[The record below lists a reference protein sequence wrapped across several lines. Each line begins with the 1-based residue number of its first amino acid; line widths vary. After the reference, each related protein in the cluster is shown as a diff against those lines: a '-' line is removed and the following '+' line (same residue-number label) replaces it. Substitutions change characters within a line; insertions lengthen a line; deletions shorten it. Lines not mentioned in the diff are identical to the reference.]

1 MSLLLSDSL
10 VGIVDEQDLI
20 DEETVCGTI
29 KIVGDIY
36 EIDSFLSDGKV
47 IRVHASAALEDAI
60 RLMSMKERQ
69 SGEII
74 LGDRQF
80 VASGKIL
87 QVGWEK
93 LAHGKRLIISMNVRD
108 K

>member
-10 VGIVDEQDLI
+10 MGIVNESDLV
-20 DEETVCGTI
+20 DEEVICGII
-29 KIVGDIY
+29 KIVGVSY

-47 IRVHASAALEDAI
+47 IRVHAAAELEDAI
-60 RLMSMKERQ
+60 RLLAMKEGIT
-69 SGEII
+69 GEIVM
-74 LGDRQF
+74 GEKQF
-80 VASGKIL
+80 IATGKIL

-93 LAHGKRLIISMNVRD
+93 LPHGNRLIISMNVRD